1 MKCSPVET
9 FLQHFKQKHDLSMFR
24 NKFQPG
30 SVRTV
35 EHPSWW
41 EFVQW
46 LKSNK
51 LHPERWWLCNDMW
64 RSHKCGNPKKHCWI
78 LSCFYNASMLLGR
91 VGFVIHQVRIF
102 CQMFL
107 LPPPKLWPDQ
117 TQFKKLWPDQTLYQT
132 RPDPVQKAVTRPD
145 PVPDQTRPCSKSCG
159 QVGRALATF
168 LPPLRSLQPSV
179 QLYS

>member
-64 RSHKCGNPKKHCWI
+64 RSHKCGNPKKHC
-78 LSCFYNASMLLGR
+78 CFYNASMLL
-91 VGFVIHQVRIF
+91 VKCSCCH
-102 CQMFL
+102 
-107 LPPPKLWPDQ
+107 PPSC
-117 TQFKKLWPDQTLYQT
+117 
-132 RPDPVQKAVTRPD
+132 
-145 PVPDQTRPCSKSCG
+145 DQTRPCSKSCG
-159 QVGRALATF
+159 QTRPCTRPDQTLFKKVVARLDEHWRPFSLHCAVCS
-168 LPPLRSLQPSV
+168 LPYNYVLKVFHHNVLKSYYHDYNV
-179 QLYS
+179 NEDEV